1 MSRGVE
7 CLENSSGNTTAMV
20 TKGNGS
26 LRKASVLEAQDQ
38 LARLIP
44 NLELLALSLSLPP
57 GIPNPE
63 PLLWQAAGHS

>member
-1 MSRGVE
+1 
-7 CLENSSGNTTAMV
+7 MV